1 MEQKPE
7 THRLASNAPGD
18 LAIFPLNTVLF
29 PGGVLPLRIFE
40 ARYMD
45 MVRDCMA
52 AQVPFGVCLITAGG
66 EIGEPAEHE
75 AIGCEARIVD
85 WDMQQLGLLQ
95 VRTIGGARFRVTA
108 RRVQPDGLIRAGT
121 EPIPDDPDSPVPEE
135 LAVCATLVGRLIE
148 DLVEKEVDPMKRMI
162 EPPYR
167 LDSATWVGNRLCEF
181 LPISPKARQRLMALD
196 DPLTRLS
203 VIHQYLQQHR
213 VV

>member
-1 MEQKPE
+1 MDPTPE
-7 THRLASNAPGD
+7 IRGPTSNPPVE

-45 MVRDCMA
+45 MARDCMA
-52 AQVPFGVCLITAGG
+52 AQRPFGVCLITAGG
-66 EIGEPAEHE
+66 EVGEAAEHE
-75 AIGCEARIVD
+75 TIGCEARIVD

-95 VRTIGGARFRVTA
+95 LRTIGGRRFRVTA
-108 RRVQPDGLIRAGT
+108 RRVQSDGLVRAET
-121 EPIPDDPDSPVPEE
+121 EPIPDDPDTPIPEE
-135 LAVCATLVGRLIE
+135 LAVCASLVARLVE
-148 DLVEKEVDPMKRMI
+148 DLVEKETDPMKKMI